1 MKTSIGKMA
10 ISLVLVLCFVLWGA
24 ISGAVVG
31 EAKYTV
37 TPLGTLEGGT
47 YSKAHDINDSG
58 WIVGEGDFKPTPP
71 AGSEL
76 NAGSGSTAEVRA
88 FFWSREKGITNLG
101 SLGTKSLARGI
112 NNAGKVVGYT
122 KISNTYRV
130 AFTWTEADGMKE
142 IPLSGPF
149 SEGWGINNS
158 DVVAGF
164 GLNDGQERALRWA
177 GTLENDLGTLGGDVS
192 QAYGINNLGNVVG
205 YSMNSSGNARAFLW
219 DGSMMNPLAILDDD
233 QDSIAN
239 RINNHNQV
247 VGRIDQYICTG
258 VGVNRSCTFS
268 GAQPFSWE
276 NGAMRGLGT
285 LGGNDGEA
293 LGINDA
299 GAVVGWS
306 TIGEGSRAFI
316 WEKTNETAAM
326 VNLNDLIPGDS
337 GWILTVATAINNQGQ
352 IVGYGF
358 QNGDPNEKAFL
369 LTPIPQED
377 PEDPVEA
384 FEVKIDIHPWN
395 SQNKIHKQAWWGL
408 IQIAILSETGF
419 DAPKVVNRESL
430 TFGRTGDEVSLAFC
444 APWKTDVNRDRKKDL
459 ICYFYEKPTGFKCG
473 DTLGT
478 LKGKTL
484 KGEEFGGQDKVQ
496 IFPCPPP
503 RKNHKGK

>member
-1 MKTSIGKMA
+1 MKKSIRKMA
-10 ISLVLVLCFVLWGA
+10 ISLVLFLCFVLWGS
-24 ISGAVVG
+24 ISGAVVA

-37 TPLGTLEGGT
+37 TSLGTLGGGT
-47 YSKAHDINDSG
+47 YSKAYDINDSG
-58 WIVGEGDFKPTPP
+58 WIVGEGDFSS
-71 AGSEL
+71 ASGSEIRGFL
-76 NAGSGSTAEVRA
+76 WKKETGM
-88 FFWSREKGITNLG
+88 INLG
-101 SLGTKSLARGI
+101 ALGTKSLARGI

-122 KISNTYRV
+122 QPPSAAQF
-130 AFTWTEADGMKE
+130 AFTWTDAEGMKE
-142 IPLSGPF
+142 LLFSGPD
-149 SEGWGINNS
+149 SDGWAINDS
-158 DVVAGF
+158 DAIAGY
-164 GLNDGQERALRWA
+164 GKNGNGQERGFRWA
-177 GTLENDLGTLGGDVS
+177 GTLKNDLGTLGGDVS

-205 YSMNSSGNARAFLW
+205 YSMNGSGNARAFLW
-219 DGSMMNPLAILDDD
+219 NGSMMNPLAILDDD
-233 QDSIAN
+233 QDSFAN

-258 VGVNRSCTFS
+258 EGENRSCIFS
-268 GAQPFSWE
+268 GSQPFFWE
-276 NGAMRGLGT
+276 NGTMRGLGT

-306 TIGEGSRAFI
+306 AVGEGSRAFI
-316 WEKTNETAAM
+316 WEKANETAAM
-326 VNLNDLIPGDS
+326 ANLNDLIPGDS

-377 PEDPVEA
+377 PIDPEEA

-395 SQNKIHKQAWWGL
+395 SQNKVNLNARWGL
-408 IQIAILSETGF
+408 IPIAILSDTGF
-419 DAPKVVNRESL
+419 DAPKVVDRESL
-430 TFGRTGDEVSLAFC
+430 TFGQTGDEDSLAFC
-444 APWKTDVNRDRKKDL
+444 MPWKTDVNRDRKKDL

-484 KGEEFGGQDKVQ
+484 TGEAFGGQDKVQ
-496 IFPCPPP
+496 IFPCPTP
-503 RKNHKGK
+503 RKDHKGK